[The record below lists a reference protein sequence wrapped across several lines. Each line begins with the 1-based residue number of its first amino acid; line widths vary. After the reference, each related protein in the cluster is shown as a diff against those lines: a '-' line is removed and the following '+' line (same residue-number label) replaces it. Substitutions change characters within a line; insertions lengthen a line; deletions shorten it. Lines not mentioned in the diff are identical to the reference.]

1 MSHSQSPTDNV
12 YDDPD
17 GYELQIAIDQLA
29 AGSSEALRVYLAHK
43 TGLDPATVSLSTSPF
58 EIRSDPAVTFSYA
71 GKLDNTQAPG
81 VEQMHEPNA
90 ELHRPDVA
98 FDDTEIP
105 FEYEPLDPKLKQIRL
120 LRLGAADEEGVIRD
134 LQVENFCLADAP
146 PYFCLSYV
154 WGNPERLLAVNCNG
168 KMVSVTQNLY
178 HALRTCLNRHP
189 TTWFWAD
196 GICIN
201 QDNIVERSQ
210 QVLLMGSIYKGA
222 KLVLAHP
229 GHYQYE
235 RRKDEDEDSTK
246 ETTLEDRMGGLGV
259 QDMMSFCTEDLVQ
272 DEHSAESKKLYGLS
286 DFTLEPVD
294 DAYGSEG
301 VQGAISIMTFMTRIW
316 EDQRRDTVMS
326 DREWD
331 KVGLPETET
340 EEGRE
345 IWNKLIRFWVTDWY
359 FRTWVLQEVI
369 LAPKVVVLYGEAAIS
384 LEAITD
390 FWDLARRHGL
400 PRPLRIGMYA
410 EVFSMIIHLS
420 PVSSFK
426 VLRGR
431 RQGFGTSQTVGDA
444 EKVEEETAQRGPP
457 LNLLELLCLT
467 RNNLATDARDKVYGL
482 LGLTDDPVAQSI
494 IPNYSSNNTPEKV
507 FTEVARIMIEAGH
520 VVDLL
525 HHAGIDQGITNL
537 PSWVPDWTVQ
547 SRSTLSTQLYHCMP
561 NTSSKI
567 SVSSSGEA
575 PRMTIRGMIL
585 DRLNF
590 VGPSW
595 KYYIH
600 NKTDDTFNSFESAP
614 DLEIPAFNDEDS
626 RNFILTFATVTV
638 QDDFKERYTDEG
650 LDDALVRTLAMDRSW
665 RGERIGPRKKGE
677 EVENEVSS
685 LLATNKNGDDSK
697 SPAPTTISKEFF
709 AGVDAFRRFYA
720 QGPNE
725 ENEEDAPGIR
735 VHQTAIFKWLLD
747 FDVDVEADLQKR
759 MVPFTIPFQEA
770 QRGRRFATI
779 GTRGHKKEE
788 DIAQDATILGEKRD
802 RPLYNTKSLDHHYIG
817 TVPWNAQVE
826 DYVVLL
832 EGFRTPFVLRKLPNS
847 TGSCVRDEF
856 QIIGDCYVHGIMD
869 GELLKP
875 IDGLAD
881 NLEVEQVG
889 VNAEG
894 KEYAVENFEGYLHFQ
909 DFVIV

>member
-1 MSHSQSPTDNV
+1 MSRSQSPTDDV

-29 AGSSEALRVYLAHK
+29 AGSSEALRVYLARK
-43 TGLDPATVSLSTSPF
+43 NGLDPATVSLSTSPF
-58 EIRSDPAVTFSYA
+58 EKRSDPAVTFSYA

-81 VEQMHEPNA
+81 DEQIHGPNT
-90 ELHRPDVA
+90 ELNRPDVA

-105 FEYEPLDPKLKQIRL
+105 FEYEPLEPKLKQIRL
-120 LRLGAADEEGVIRD
+120 LRLGAADEEGVIRG
-134 LQVENFCLADAP
+134 LQVETFCLADAP
-146 PYFCLSYV
+146 PYFCLS
-154 WGNPERLLAVNCNG
+154 
-168 KMVSVTQNLY
+168 
-178 HALRTCLNRHP
+178 HP
-189 TTWFWAD
+189 ATWFWAD

-210 QVLLMGSIYKGA
+210 QVLLMGNIYKGA

-235 RRKDEDEDSTK
+235 RRKPEDEDSTE

-259 QDMMSFCTEDLVQ
+259 QDMMSFGMEDSVKNEAS
-272 DEHSAESKKLYGLS
+272 DESKKLYGLS

-294 DAYGSEG
+294 DAYGPES
-301 VQGAISIMTFMTRIW
+301 VQGAISIMTFMTHIW
-316 EDQRRDTVMS
+316 EDQRRDIVMS

-345 IWNKLIRFWVTDWY
+345 TWNKLIRFWVTDWY

-410 EVFSMIIHLS
+410 EVFSMIMHLS

-426 VLRGR
+426 VLRER

-444 EKVEEETAQRGPP
+444 EKVEDTARGGSP

-494 IPNYSSNNTPEKV
+494 IPDYSSNNTPEKV
-507 FTEVARIMIEAGH
+507 FTEVARIMIQAGH
-520 VVDLL
+520 AVDLL

-561 NTSSKI
+561 NTLSKI
-567 SVSSSGEA
+567 SVSGSGEA
-575 PRMTIRGMIL
+575 PRMTMRGMIL
-585 DRLNF
+585 DRVTF

-626 RNFILTFATVTV
+626 RNFILTFATVTI
-638 QDDFKERYTDEG
+638 QDDFKERYADEG
-650 LDDALVRTLAMDRSW
+650 IDDALVRTLAMDRSW
-665 RGERIGPRKKGE
+665 RGERIGPRKKEE
-677 EVENEVSS
+677 EVGNEVSS
-685 LLATNKNGDDSK
+685 LVTTDKTGDDSK
-697 SPAPTTISKEFF
+697 CPVPTTISKEFF

-725 ENEEDAPGIR
+725 ENDEDAPGIR

-759 MVPFTIPFQEA
+759 MVPFTVPFQEA

-779 GTRGHKKEE
+779 GTRGQKKEE
-788 DIAQDATILGEKRD
+788 GIAQDVIILGEKPD
-802 RPLYNTKSLDHHYIG
+802 RPLYDKKSLNHHYIG

-847 TGSCVRDEF
+847 TGSCGGDEF

-869 GELLKP
+869 GELLRP
-875 IDGLAD
+875 IDGLED

-889 VNAEG
+889 VDAEG
-894 KEYAVENFEGYLHFQ
+894 KEYAVENFGGYLHFQ
-909 DFVIV
+909 DFAIV

>member
-1 MSHSQSPTDNV
+1 MSRSRSPTGDM

-29 AGSSEALRVYLAHK
+29 AGSSEALRVYLARK
-43 TGLDPATVSLSTSPF
+43 NVLDPATVSISTSSF
-58 EIRSDPAVTFSYA
+58 EKRSDPAVTFSYA
-71 GKLDNTQAPG
+71 GKLDN
-81 VEQMHEPNA
+81 
-90 ELHRPDVA
+90 VA

-120 LRLGAADEEGVIRD
+120 LRLGAADEEGVIHG
-134 LQVENFCLADAP
+134 LQVETFCLADAP

-154 WGNPERLLAVNCNG
+154 WGNPERLLAANCNG
-168 KMVSVTQNLY
+168 KMVPVTQNLY

-210 QVLLMGSIYKGA
+210 QVLLVGNIYKGA

-235 RRKDEDEDSTK
+235 RRKPEDEDSTE

-259 QDMMSFCTEDLVQ
+259 QDMMSFGMGDSVK
-272 DEHSAESKKLYGLS
+272 DEASDESKKPYVLS

-294 DAYGSEG
+294 DAYGPES

-316 EDQRRDTVMS
+316 EDQRRDIVMS

-345 IWNKLIRFWVTDWY
+345 TWNKLIHFWVTDWY

-390 FWDLARRHGL
+390 FWDLARRHGF

-410 EVFSMIIHLS
+410 EVFSMIMHLS
-420 PVSSFK
+420 PLVM
-426 VLRGR
+426 R
-431 RQGFGTSQTVGDA
+431 
-444 EKVEEETAQRGPP
+444 EKVEEETARGDSP

-467 RNNLATDARDKVYGL
+467 RNNLATDARDKIYGL

-494 IPNYSSNNTPEKV
+494 IPDYSSSNTPEK
-507 FTEVARIMIEAGH
+507 
-520 VVDLL
+520 
-525 HHAGIDQGITNL
+525 
-537 PSWVPDWTVQ
+537 
-547 SRSTLSTQLYHCMP
+547 LYHCVP

-567 SVSSSGEA
+567 SVSGSGEA
-575 PRMTIRGMIL
+575 PRMTMRGMIL
-585 DRLNF
+585 DRVTF

-626 RNFILTFATVTV
+626 RNFILTFATVAI

-650 LDDALVRTLAMDRSW
+650 LDDALVRTLVMDRSW
-665 RGERIGPRKKGE
+665 RGERIGPRKKEE

-685 LLATNKNGDDSK
+685 LVTTNKNGDDSK
-697 SPAPTTISKEFF
+697 SPVPTTISKEFF

-725 ENEEDAPGIR
+725 ENDEDAPGIR

-759 MVPFTIPFQEA
+759 MVPFTVPFQEA
-770 QRGRRFATI
+770 QRGRRFDTI
-779 GTRGHKKEE
+779 GTRGRGLCP
-788 DIAQDATILGEKRD
+788 Q
-802 RPLYNTKSLDHHYIG
+802 P
-817 TVPWNAQVE
+817 P
-826 DYVVLL
+826 
-832 EGFRTPFVLRKLPNS
+832 PS
-847 TGSCVRDEF
+847 T
-856 QIIGDCYVHGIMD
+856 
-869 GELLKP
+869 
-875 IDGLAD
+875 
-881 NLEVEQVG
+881 
-889 VNAEG
+889 
-894 KEYAVENFEGYLHFQ
+894 
-909 DFVIV
+909 

>member
-1 MSHSQSPTDNV
+1 MSRPQTPTHDV
-12 YDDPD
+12 YNDPD
-17 GYELQIAIDQLA
+17 AYELQIAIDQLA
-29 AGSSEALRVYLAHK
+29 AGSSEALRLYLARK
-43 TGLDPATVSLSTSPF
+43 NGIDPATASLSSSPF
-58 EIRSDPAVTFSYA
+58 AVSDDPNVTYAYA

-81 VEQMHEPNA
+81 DEQMHDPSAEPYK
-90 ELHRPDVA
+90 PDVM
-98 FDDTEIP
+98 FEDTEIP
-105 FEYEPLDPKLKQIRL
+105 FEYEPLDPELRRIRL
-120 LRLGAADEEGVIRD
+120 LRLGAADEDGIIRE
-134 LQVENFCLADAP
+134 LRVETFYLDDAP

-154 WGNPERLLAVNCNG
+154 WGTPERFLAVNCNG
-168 KMVSVTQNLY
+168 KMISVTQNLY

-210 QVLLMGSIYKGA
+210 QVLLMGNIYKGA

-235 RRKDEDEDSTK
+235 RRKPEDVNNRE
-246 ETTLEDRMGGLGV
+246 ETTLEDCMGGLGV
-259 QDMMSFCTEDLVQ
+259 QDMMSFGMDDSVK
-272 DEHSAESKKLYGLS
+272 DEVTAEFEKPYGLS

-294 DAYGSEG
+294 DAYSTES

-316 EDQRRDTVMS
+316 EDQRRDSIMS
-326 DREWD
+326 DIEWD
-331 KVGLPETET
+331 KVGLPDTET

-345 IWNKLIRFWVTDWY
+345 TWNKLVRFWVTDWY
-359 FRTWVLQEVI
+359 FRTWILQEVI
-369 LAPKVVVLYGEAAIS
+369 LAPKVVVLYGTAAIS

-390 FWDLARRHGL
+390 FWDLARIHGL

-410 EVFSMIIHLS
+410 EVFSMIMHLS

-426 VLRGR
+426 LLRDR
-431 RQGFGTSQTVGDA
+431 RQGFETSQTVDDS
-444 EKVEEETAQRGPP
+444 ENVEDEPVESGSP

-494 IPNYSSNNTPEKV
+494 VPDYSSNNTPDRV
-507 FTEVARIMIEAGH
+507 FTEVARLMIEAGRGI
-520 VVDLL
+520 DLL
-525 HHAGIDQGITNL
+525 HHAGINQGVPNL

-561 NTSSKI
+561 NTSPMI
-567 SVSSSGEA
+567 SISAPGEA
-575 PRMTIRGMIL
+575 PRLTLRGMIL
-585 DRLNF
+585 DRVNF

-595 KYYIH
+595 KYYTH
-600 NKTDDTFNSFESAP
+600 NQTDHMFNIFESAP

-626 RNFILTFATVTV
+626 RNFILTFATIAT
-638 QDDFKERYTDEG
+638 QDDLKERYIDEA

-665 RGERIGPRKKGE
+665 RGERIGPRDKE
-677 EVENEVSS
+677 EKAGTEDAKFVVTGKEGNNSPELVS
-685 LLATNKNGDDSK
+685 T
-697 SPAPTTISKEFF
+697 SKEFF

-725 ENEEDAPGIR
+725 ENDEHAPGIR

-747 FDVDVEADLQKR
+747 FDVGVEADLQKR
-759 MVPFTIPFQEA
+759 MVPFTVPFQEA
-770 QRGRRFATI
+770 QRGRRFAMI
-779 GTRGHKKEE
+779 GTRDDKNAE
-788 DIAQDATILGEKRD
+788 DIAKDAVILEENPSRAVYK
-802 RPLYNTKSLDHHYIG
+802 TKSLDHHYMG

-832 EGFRTPFVLRKLPNS
+832 EGLRTPFVLRRILNDIES
-847 TGSCVRDEF
+847 GSADEF

-875 IDGLAD
+875 IDSLKGRLKA
-881 NLEVEQVG
+881 EQVG
-889 VNAEG
+889 VDAKGE
-894 KEYAVENFEGYLHFQ
+894 EYAVEGLEGYLPFQ